1 MLKNSQYI
9 YNNIIIADEI
19 NTTKKYCKKAQVG
32 VDLTIKKIFDINTKG
47 MVEINKTIIPEYVE
61 HPCIVTPSHTDKEN
75 RYVFYLEKGTYIVE
89 LNEGVKLGKNDTA
102 LIIMRSSL
110 NRCGVTIQSA
120 VWDPGYT
127 TASNDKISTMSVRLT
142 VDTDKGFVVEK
153 NARICQ
159 ILVFENENCDLYNGQ
174 FQGGKNGL

>member
-9 YNNIIIADEI
+9 YDNVIIADEK
-19 NTTKKYCKKAQVG
+19 NSTKKYCKKAQVG
-32 VDLTIKKIFDINTKG
+32 VDLTIKKIFKISNAGEVNID
-47 MVEINKTIIPEYVE
+47 KTIIPNYEEYKLIE
-61 HPCIVTPSHTDKEN
+61 KEN
-75 RYVFYLEKGTYIVE
+75 RYYFYLEKGTYIVE
-89 LNEGVKLGKNDTA
+89 LNEGIKLGKNNTA

-127 TASNDKISTMSVRLT
+127 TETENEIKTMSVRLT
-142 VDTDKGFVVEK
+142 VDTDKGFIVEK

-174 FQGGKNGL
+174 WQGGKNGL

>member
-1 MLKNSQYI
+1 MLKNSRYI
-9 YNNIIIADEI
+9 YDNIIIADEI

-32 VDLTIKKIFDINTKG
+32 VDLTIKKIFNITKAG
-47 MVEINKTIIPEYVE
+47 QVEIDKTYIPEYSE
-61 HPCIVTPSHTDKEN
+61 YPCIQQPDGKKL
-75 RYVFYLEKGTYIVE
+75 FYLEKGTYVAE
-89 LNEGVKLGKNDTA
+89 LNEGIKLGKNNTA

-127 TASNDKISTMSVRLT
+127 TESNNKIGTMSVRLT
-142 VDTDKGFVVEK
+142 VDTDKGFIVEK

-159 ILVFENENCDLYNGQ
+159 ILIFENEDCDLYNGQ

>member
-1 MLKNSQYI
+1 MLKNSKYI
-9 YNNIIIADEI
+9 YDNCIIADEI
-19 NTTKKYCKKAQVG
+19 NSTKKYCKEAQVG
-32 VDLTIKKIFDINTKG
+32 VDLTLKSVYVIFNDGLVLKD
-47 MVEINKTIIPEYVE
+47 KTVLPKYKEIIPGLDNY
-61 HPCIVTPSHTDKEN
+61 
-75 RYVFYLEKGTYIVE
+75 YYLNKGTYIVE
-89 LNEGVKLGKNDTA
+89 LNEGVKLNKNNTA

-127 TASNDKISTMSVRLT
+127 TKTNNEIKTMSVRLT

-159 ILVFENENCDLYNGQ
+159 ILVFENEDCNLYNGQ
-174 FQGGKNGL
+174 WQGGKNGL

>member
-32 VDLTIKKIFDINTKG
+32 VDLTVKKIFNITKAG
-47 MVEINKTIIPEYVE
+47 SVEIDKTCVPEYSE
-61 HPCIVTPSHTDKEN
+61 HPCIQQPDGKML
-75 RYVFYLEKGTYIVE
+75 FYLKKGTYIVE
-89 LNEGVKLGKNDTA
+89 LNEGIKLGKNDTA

-127 TASNDKISTMSVRLT
+127 TKNNDVVNTMAVRLT
-142 VDTDKGFVVEK
+142 VDTDNGFIVEK

-159 ILVFENENCDLYNGQ
+159 ILIFENEDCDLYNGQ
-174 FQGGKNGL
+174 WQGGKNGL